1 VDRTREPEVP
11 TTGDEEV
18 TQQEK
23 LEEQVKTLNDYI
35 KQLEKRIK
43 TLEQDNRFVEEVNI
57 RLMQQGTKNE
67 SR

>member
-1 VDRTREPEVP
+1 VGGPREPEVS

-23 LEEQVKTLNDYI
+23 LEDQVKTLNDYI

-43 TLEQDNRFVEEVNI
+43 TLEQENKFMEELNVRVMQKGVNDE
-57 RLMQQGTKNE
+57 R
-67 SR
+67 